1 MDEGDQGGPAR
12 FRDAFASSEFR
23 ALWTA
28 YTLSVC
34 GDQLAAVALSVLVFS
49 RTGSPAWAALTY
61 ALTFLPD
68 LLGGPL
74 LAGLADL
81 FPRKLV
87 MIAADV
93 SRAAL
98 VGVMAIPGQ
107 PIAVLV
113 VLLFVVQLL
122 SSPFTAARGA
132 VVPALLTGDRYVAGM
147 TIMRMTFQLGS
158 VAGFA
163 LGGAVL
169 AAIGTSRAL
178 LIDALTFVASA
189 LLVAFGMGLH
199 RPTGTLT
206 RRPSWWATLGGGL
219 RLVVG
224 DRRLRSLIGLACVS
238 GAYVVPEGLAVSYA
252 AQLHSSATVVGIL
265 MAANPAGMVLGMLVL
280 QRLRPQV
287 RLTLFGPLALAT
299 CAVLIPTAWAPG
311 VVLSTTLWCASGIG
325 SAYNMVTQATF
336 VQHVP
341 DHQRGQALGLAN
353 TALRVAQGIGIV
365 GAGLLAQL
373 FTPGSVIGVIGAV
386 GVIVAAVAA
395 NAWSRAASPRAM
407 NARGDT
413 DGGQQQATS

>member
-1 MDEGDQGGPAR
+1 MGDGAQDKPAR
-12 FRDAFASSEFR
+12 FRDAFAVGEFR
-23 ALWTA
+23 PLWTA
-28 YTLSVC
+28 YALSVC
-34 GDQLAAVALSVLVFS
+34 GDQLAAVALSVLVYN

-87 MIAADV
+87 MITADV
-93 SRAAL
+93 SRAIL

-132 VVPALLTGDRYVAGM
+132 VVPAMLTGDRYVAGM
-147 TIMRMTFQLGS
+147 TIMRMTYQLGS

-163 LGGAVL
+163 VGGAVL
-169 AAIGTSRAL
+169 AALGTSRAL

-189 LLVAFGMGLH
+189 LLVLFGVGLH
-199 RPTGTLT
+199 RPTGTAAQ
-206 RRPSWWATLGGGL
+206 RPSWWATVGGGL
-219 RLVVG
+219 RLVSR

-252 AQLHSSATVVGIL
+252 AQLHGNSTVVGIL
-265 MAANPAGMVLGMLVL
+265 MAANPAGMVVGMLVL
-280 QRLRPQV
+280 QRLRHQT
-287 RLTLFGPLALAT
+287 RLTLFGPLAVAT

-311 VVLSTTLWCASGIG
+311 VVLSSVLWFVSGVG

-341 DHQRGQALGLAN
+341 DQQRGQALGLAN

-365 GAGLLAQL
+365 GAGLLAEV
-373 FTPGSVIGVIGAV
+373 FAPGSVIGVIGAV
-386 GVIVAAVAA
+386 GVVIAGLAAT
-395 NAWSRAASPRAM
+395 AWSRVAPPRATVHG
-407 NARGDT
+407 ARP
-413 DGGQQQATS
+413 ATHRDEQ

>member
-1 MDEGDQGGPAR
+1 MDDGDEPAR
-12 FRDAFASSEFR
+12 FRDAFAVREFR
-23 ALWTA
+23 TLWTA
-28 YTLSVC
+28 YALSVG
-34 GDQLAAVALSVLVFS
+34 GDQLAAVALSVLVYS

-81 FPRKLV
+81 FPRRWV
-87 MIAADV
+87 MVVADV

-98 VGVMAIPGQ
+98 VGVMAVPGQ

-113 VLLFVVQLL
+113 VLLFLVQLL

-132 VVPALLTGDRYVAGM
+132 VVPAILTGDRYVAGM
-147 TIMRMTFQLGS
+147 TIMRMTYQLGS

-163 LGGAVL
+163 VGGAVL
-169 AAIGTSRAL
+169 AGLGTSRAL

-189 LLVAFGMGLH
+189 LLVGFGVGPH
-199 RPTGTLT
+199 RPSGTSAK
-206 RRPSWWATLGGGL
+206 RPSWWATVGGGL

-252 AQLHSSATVVGIL
+252 AQLHGDPAAVGIL
-265 MAANPAGMVLGMLVL
+265 MAANPAGMVVGMLVL
-280 QRLRPQV
+280 QRLRPTV

-311 VVLSTTLWCASGIG
+311 IVVSVVLWFVSGVG

-336 VQHVP
+336 VQQVP
-341 DHQRGQALGLAN
+341 DQRRGQALGLAN
-353 TALRVAQGIGIV
+353 TALRVAQGVGIV
-365 GAGLLAQL
+365 GAGLLAEV
-373 FTPGSVIGVIGAV
+373 FAPGSVIGVIGAV
-386 GVIVAAVAA
+386 GVLIAAVAA
-395 NAWSRAASPRAM
+395 NAWSRAASPRARI
-407 NARGDT
+407 ARGAAGDPP
-413 DGGQQQATS
+413 D